1 MNRGWAVMDHKSRA
15 TTVVFFTVLL
25 FMLATLMLYAYL
37 GTFTRYMADD
47 YTSASVLKKEG
58 FWGAQLYWWQNWS
71 GRYSFT
77 FVISLIELF
86 GLGIVPILPTL
97 IILLW
102 LFSITWL
109 CLPFLKDLK
118 APNFASA
125 SIFVASVVLWL
136 TYRSF
141 DDYPQIVFWQT
152 GILTYPISPIL
163 FLLGVGIAVRC
174 PLIATRM
181 NRLEFCFWFVFA
193 FIAGGFSETGVI
205 TQIALLA
212 FLLIFLSIGKKEHK
226 SRFSS
231 ILWSTLCGSILS
243 LLVISLSPGNLI
255 RSGSYQNIPPVGPSI
270 LGSLMEALV
279 FIPRSVDKH
288 TSLFV
293 FGFFAG
299 VFLVFFCL
307 PDAIQINKS
316 LLVKH
321 FAASLIVT
329 NIGIWAGIMPAYVL
343 RGGIPPERVLLFSK
357 FLTACLVVYWGA
369 LSALFLQSKLPKATH
384 AFQAWLSLSLL
395 VFLIALGV
403 IPSFVSQL
411 QLIPS
416 LEEYA
421 ELWDKRH
428 ASLILASQ
436 NDAQI
441 VFIKDFMKVEALRK
455 LRTKLWLTGD
465 FETSSDYWINRSAAQ
480 YYDVDQIVA
489 E

>member
-1 MNRGWAVMDHKSRA
+1 MDHKSRA

-25 FMLATLMLYAYL
+25 FMLATLALYAYL

-47 YTSASVLKKEG
+47 YFTASVLNKEG
-58 FWGAQLYWWQNWS
+58 FWSAQVYWWQTWS

-77 FVISLIELF
+77 FVISFIELF

-97 IILLW
+97 IIMLW

-118 APNFASA
+118 SPNFASA
-125 SIFVASVVLWL
+125 SIFVASVALWL

-163 FLLGVGIAVRC
+163 FSIGVGIAVRRT
-174 PLIATRM
+174 LTATRM
-181 NRLEFCFWFVFA
+181 NGLEFCFWFLFA
-193 FIAGGFSETGVI
+193 FLAGGFSETGVI
-205 TQIALLA
+205 MQIALLA

-243 LLVISLSPGNLI
+243 LLVISLSPGNLV
-255 RSGSYQNIPPVGPSI
+255 RSGSYQNIPAVSASI

-279 FIPRSVDKH
+279 FIPRSLNKH
-288 TSLFV
+288 TTLFV
-293 FGFFAG
+293 FGFLAG

-307 PDAIQINKS
+307 PGAIQINKF

-321 FAASLIVT
+321 LAASLLFT
-329 NIGIWAGIMPAYVL
+329 SIGIWAGIMPVYLL
-343 RGGIPPERVLLFSK
+343 RGGLPPERVLLFSK
-357 FLTACLVVYWGA
+357 FLTACLVVYWGV
-369 LSALFLQSKLPKATH
+369 LTALFLRSKLPKATH
-384 AFQAWLSLSLL
+384 AFQAWASLSLL
-395 VFLIALGV
+395 VFLIAWGV
-403 IPSFVSQL
+403 IPSVVSQL

-421 ELWDKRH
+421 VLWDKRH

-441 VFIKDFMKVEALRK
+441 VVTKDFMKVEALRK

-465 FETSSDYWINRSAAQ
+465 FETSSDYWINIGAAR